1 LNRPEKLNSFTT
13 SMTAELTSVMEEFN
27 RDPEQYVAIITGAG
41 DRAFSSGF
49 DLSEMAA
56 RSREGDVNVGIS
68 SVDLWGV
75 GNSPKPTI
83 AAINGLAVAGGFE
96 LALNCDIRVAT
107 DTAWFGLFEV
117 KRGIMAGVG
126 VNMLARYL
134 PFGEALYLLMTA
146 ERLTAEE
153 AAGFGLVQRLSPADQ
168 LLETAL
174 GIAQTISAN
183 SQVAVQA
190 SKQVAYYWR
199 NLAIREQ
206 VELYQA
212 VNHRLLL
219 CEDVLEGPR
228 AFVEKRDSRGPH
240 ARLSARRETTGATS
254 GHLCP
259 NWQGLRPTAARA
271 VSTRALSARGVSR
284 RHYQVSSETTCPP
297 PVSRPER
304 DRVLSRWRCTTEAT
318 STG

>member
-1 LNRPEKLNSFTT
+1 MSNRFGS
-13 SMTAELTSVMEEFN
+13 
-27 RDPEQYVAIITGAG
+27 
-41 DRAFSSGF
+41 
-49 DLSEMAA
+49 
-56 RSREGDVNVGIS
+56 GDVSVGVS

-134 PFGEALYLLMTA
+134 PLGEALYLLMTA
-146 ERLTAEE
+146 DRLSVAD
-153 AAGFGLVQRLSPADQ
+153 AARLGLVQRVTPPGELMDSAMR
-168 LLETAL
+168 
-174 GIAQTISAN
+174 IAGMIASN

-190 SKQVAYYWR
+190 SKQVAYHWR

-206 VELYQA
+206 VDYYRA
-212 VNHRLLL
+212 VNQRLLL

-228 AFVEKRDSRGPH
+228 AFAEKRDPVFVNRWPTPG
-240 ARLSARRETTGATS
+240 GAGS
-254 GHLCP
+254 
-259 NWQGLRPTAARA
+259 
-271 VSTRALSARGVSR
+271 
-284 RHYQVSSETTCPP
+284 
-297 PVSRPER
+297 
-304 DRVLSRWRCTTEAT
+304 D
-318 STG
+318 